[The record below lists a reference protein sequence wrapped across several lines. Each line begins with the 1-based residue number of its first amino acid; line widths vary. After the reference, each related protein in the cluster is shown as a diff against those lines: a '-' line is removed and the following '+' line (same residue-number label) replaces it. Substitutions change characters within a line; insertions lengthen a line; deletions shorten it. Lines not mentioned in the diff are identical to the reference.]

1 MAADEDLTDQL
12 LERLLA
18 INPGLAAAELRL
30 ASRLGR
36 LARHVADHEEESFAR
51 FGLNRGEVGLLSAL
65 RIVGPPHQL
74 SPTRL
79 GRWLLLSSAGVTSR
93 VDRLERRGLVR
104 RLPDPDDRRGVLVE
118 LTDAGQGLADETVSI
133 SSDLDRALFAVL
145 DAREQATLEQL
156 LKKLLATAGPR
167 ALP

>member
-1 MAADEDLTDQL
+1 MDEDLTDQL
-12 LERLLA
+12 IERLLA

-36 LARHVADHEEESFAR
+36 LARTVSDREEEAFAR

-104 RLPDPDDRRGVLVE
+104 RLPDQDDRRGVIVE
-118 LTDAGQGLADETVSI
+118 LTDKGAAMADETVGI
-133 SSDLDRALFAVL
+133 SSDLDRALFGSL
-145 DAREQATLEQL
+145 DARELASLDRL
-156 LKKLLATAGPR
+156 LKKLLSSTEPH